1 MRTVSAYRPLRVY
14 GLVDYRTALGL
25 TQVQC
30 AKACRIST
38 PHYQRLEQ
46 GKAHASLVTLRKLAQ
61 GLHVPM
67 SLLRRQEDT
76 P

>member
-46 GKAHASLVTLRKLAQ
+46 GKARASQATLRKLAQ
-61 GLHVPM
+61 GLHVPV
-67 SLLRRQEDT
+67 SLLRQEDT

>member
-1 MRTVSAYRPLRVY
+1 MCTVSAYRPSPVY
-14 GLVDYRTALGL
+14 GLREYRTALGL
-25 TQVQC
+25 SQVQC
-30 AKACRIST
+30 ARACGISV